1 MGVASDITNKTVY
14 QMHNVLSV
22 LANGCLSFKAT
33 SSTVNIDDH
42 EHCTC
47 NAKKASTKV
56 YDTIDSMIITQRVA
70 CIVVLI

>member
-1 MGVASDITNKTVY
+1 MGVASDVTAKTVY
-14 QMHNVLSV
+14 QMHNVLSA
-22 LANGCLSFKAT
+22 LGCLSFEA
-33 SSTVNIDDH
+33 TVNIDDH

-47 NAKKASTKV
+47 NAKKVSTKV